1 MKAEGVRE
9 LAGMLFF
16 QSTLRLRCILQA
28 VRNIM
33 AMSTYL
39 RRLDGGW
46 GEEKNSDN
54 CKESAVTSRQT
65 AFNSVFRVKSCLII
79 CVYFGGVVISKK

>member
-39 RRLDGGW
+39 RRLDGG
-46 GEEKNSDN
+46 GGGKKKILTIVRSLQLRAG
-54 CKESAVTSRQT
+54 KLL
-65 AFNSVFRVKSCLII
+65 LILSS
-79 CVYFGGVVISKK
+79 G